1 MYLAR
6 PKFEAHVAKEEM
18 FDTDIEGHTIELT
31 SPLKPLVIMFLLHT
45 IYQHTLLNILGP
57 SRRL

>member
-18 FDTDIEGHTIELT
+18 FNTDIEGHTIELT
-31 SPLKPLVIMFLLHT
+31 SPLKPLVIMLSSHT
-45 IYQHTLLNILGP
+45 IYQHTHY
-57 SRRL
+57 

>member
-18 FDTDIEGHTIELT
+18 FNTDIEGHTVELT
-31 SPLKPLVIMFLLHT
+31 SLLEPLVIILSSHT

-57 SRRL
+57 SCRL